1 MNYMKKKERKRHR
14 TYLYR
19 QDHQKRIKHR
29 GYNGKKKCVLTI
41 KIFKILILLL
51 ISILLFIFRYQFIF
65 IYDDKISIII
75 NMKSLTK
82 EKHLYFNNILMK
94 LNSTRNFYFIQSIG
108 QQLNDTLSELL
119 GNSTIKLV
127 QSNFPDSIFLPLIVS
142 LYGETVPEFVLF
154 IEGDDLFNINENKL
168 INWINNAYLIIKG
181 NAYDY
186 IFGNSQIID
195 GKKIGCSILLSKSSV
210 IQHLLYNTD
219 SDTTHINPFIQ
230 LSLATQTTFIFIP
243 FKNIKVS
250 NLQNING
257 KFSININCPLIN
269 DNSNPSLCIMLPT
282 FKRNYFSLSMPAYA
296 SQTYKPKFY
305 VIIQNTD
312 RMHFNMSF
320 VQNMTNET
328 VYHIWIQNWNSFFFL
343 NHRLASIFPCDL
355 ILKYDDDQWPKDVN
369 LQKNLIDNIKN
380 NNIIIG
386 QGDMNVKKSMCGYT
400 AENYIIRRN
409 NISEHVGVPL
419 LIRTNYLKVDARNKP
434 FKIYGAEDVA
444 LSLNSNR
451 LCNVTSIVVGMN
463 LIQKQIDGN
472 SQSLDK
478 QIVSQIEKDRKKDNK
493 FNLFIYFYCY
503 LIRSGYIPR
512 RWENFHIP
520 KKDSIN
526 ITVNHKSLY

>member
-1 MNYMKKKERKRHR
+1 
-14 TYLYR
+14 
-19 QDHQKRIKHR
+19 
-29 GYNGKKKCVLTI
+29 
-41 KIFKILILLL
+41 
-51 ISILLFIFRYQFIF
+51 
-65 IYDDKISIII
+65 
-75 NMKSLTK
+75 MKSLTK

-257 KFSININCPLIN
+257 KFSTNINCPLIN

-282 FKRNYFSLSMPAYA
+282 FKRNYFLFLCLHILLKHI
-296 SQTYKPKFY
+296 SQ
-305 VIIQNTD
+305 
-312 RMHFNMSF
+312 
-320 VQNMTNET
+320 
-328 VYHIWIQNWNSFFFL
+328 
-343 NHRLASIFPCDL
+343 
-355 ILKYDDDQWPKDVN
+355 
-369 LQKNLIDNIKN
+369 
-380 NNIIIG
+380 
-386 QGDMNVKKSMCGYT
+386 
-400 AENYIIRRN
+400 
-409 NISEHVGVPL
+409 
-419 LIRTNYLKVDARNKP
+419 
-434 FKIYGAEDVA
+434 
-444 LSLNSNR
+444 
-451 LCNVTSIVVGMN
+451 
-463 LIQKQIDGN
+463 
-472 SQSLDK
+472 
-478 QIVSQIEKDRKKDNK
+478 
-493 FNLFIYFYCY
+493 
-503 LIRSGYIPR
+503 
-512 RWENFHIP
+512 NFM
-520 KKDSIN
+520 
-526 ITVNHKSLY
+526 

>member
-19 QDHQKRIKHR
+19 QDHQQRIKHR
-29 GYNGKKKCVLTI
+29 GYNRKKKCVLTI

-219 SDTTHINPFIQ
+219 ADTTHINPFIQ

-257 KFSININCPLIN
+257 KF
-269 DNSNPSLCIMLPT
+269 
-282 FKRNYFSLSMPAYA
+282 
-296 SQTYKPKFY
+296 
-305 VIIQNTD
+305 
-312 RMHFNMSF
+312 
-320 VQNMTNET
+320 
-328 VYHIWIQNWNSFFFL
+328 
-343 NHRLASIFPCDL
+343 
-355 ILKYDDDQWPKDVN
+355 
-369 LQKNLIDNIKN
+369 
-380 NNIIIG
+380 
-386 QGDMNVKKSMCGYT
+386 YT
-400 AENYIIRRN
+400 I
-409 NISEHVGVPL
+409 
-419 LIRTNYLKVDARNKP
+419 
-434 FKIYGAEDVA
+434 A
-444 LSLNSNR
+444 L
-451 LCNVTSIVVGMN
+451 
-463 LIQKQIDGN
+463 
-472 SQSLDK
+472 
-478 QIVSQIEKDRKKDNK
+478 
-493 FNLFIYFYCY
+493 
-503 LIRSGYIPR
+503 
-512 RWENFHIP
+512 
-520 KKDSIN
+520 
-526 ITVNHKSLY
+526 